1 MKSLLSST
9 HHKDPKGYTFIEAM
23 VAISILMIG
32 VAAAA
37 ALSMTMVTQEE
48 INARAARATNWQ
60 ENAARLFQLGLGTG
74 SDASEILDAMPGLPG
89 LGVSGLTISTT
100 SSDIDSG
107 SASSLNVDVSD
118 LTLVYNSVDD
128 SAQNRTNV
136 MKVVRY

>member
-1 MKSLLSST
+1 MQCPHRSIELT
-9 HHKDPKGYTFIEAM
+9 HACGASE
-23 VAISILMIG
+23 
-32 VAAAA
+32 
-37 ALSMTMVTQEE
+37 
-48 INARAARATNWQ
+48 AARAVSQLSDSGVSSFQ
-60 ENAARLFQLGLGTG
+60 EIMGIRIATFQFVALGTG